1 MTYYFTYGSE
11 GQPYVGGWTEIELE
25 GGGSFSTAIE
35 IFRSIHPDRVNGC
48 VNCAGIYTE
57 SHFKSTRMST
67 ESNLGRRCVEHIK
80 VVIERC
86 E

>member
-25 GGGSFSTAIE
+25 GGGSFNTAIE

-48 VNCAGIYTE
+48 VNCAGIYAE
-57 SHFKSTRMST
+57 DHFKSTRMFT
-67 ESNLGRRCVEHIK
+67 EGNLGRRCVEHIK

>member
-1 MTYYFTYGSE
+1 MKYYFTYGSE

-25 GGGSFSTAIE
+25 GGGSFNTAIE
-35 IFRSIHPDRVNGC
+35 IFRSIHPDGVNGY

-57 SHFKSTRMST
+57 DHFKSTRMFT
-67 ESNLGRRCVEHIK
+67 KGNLGRRCVEHIK
-80 VVIERC
+80 VAIERC